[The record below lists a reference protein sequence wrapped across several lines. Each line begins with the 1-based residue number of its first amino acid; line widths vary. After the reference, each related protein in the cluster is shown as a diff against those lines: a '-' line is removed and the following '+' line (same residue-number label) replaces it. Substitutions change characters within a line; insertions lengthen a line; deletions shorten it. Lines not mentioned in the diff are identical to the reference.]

1 MYLTLGTSEK
11 PLTNKFKHSQSK
23 LRIQLSTKHSE
34 VNGTDER
41 NIWFKDDD
49 EDDEDDEDGASED
62 DSKSTDEDGEME
74 NDVEEQ
80 KYDIELDKSD
90 DIEGTRPKKHKSAS
104 AKVAPS
110 QQTESYKRQST
121 HTGMVSDLPSQG
133 KLM

>member
-49 EDDEDDEDGASED
+49 EDDENGTSKE

-80 KYDIELDKSD
+80 KHDIELDKSD
-90 DIEGTRPKKHKSAS
+90 EVEGTRPKKHKLAS

-110 QQTESYKRQST
+110 QQTESYKLEST
-121 HTGMVSDLPSQG
+121 PTGMVSDLPSQG